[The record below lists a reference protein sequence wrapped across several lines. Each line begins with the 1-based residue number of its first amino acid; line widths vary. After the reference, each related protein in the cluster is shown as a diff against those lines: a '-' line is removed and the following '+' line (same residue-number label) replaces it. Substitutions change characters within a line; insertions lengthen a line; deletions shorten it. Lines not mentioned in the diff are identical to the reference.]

1 MFEIRYHDR
10 VISEDLPSLPSAMR
24 SRIRAVIEQRL
35 MVDPISYGKPL
46 RYSLRG
52 HRRLRVGDWRIV
64 YRVDMGQRLVFVV
77 AIDHRKDVYDE

>member
-1 MFEIRYHDR
+1 MLQIRYHDR
-10 VISEDLPSLPSAMR
+10 VVSKDLPGMPSAMR
-24 SRIRAVIEQRL
+24 GRIRAAIEQRL

-64 YRVDMGQRLVFVV
+64 YRVDAVERTVFIV
-77 AIDHRKDVYDE
+77 AIDHRKNVYED